1 MKLTFTTLATLALCI
16 TMSGCLRTFLKD
28 EKKGE
33 KAELETISINGVYSM
48 GVPKYMSKATAL
60 NEEASLQF
68 QNLFKET
75 YVIVIDEDKQEF
87 IDALNGVGAYD
98 STRTIV
104 ENYADT
110 QMQLTT
116 SAMTVKERKEIT
128 NLTINGLSAA
138 TTEVDADVEGVPA
151 PITYFL
157 TFLEGP
163 DRLYMIMAWTLAD
176 KKDEHRETFNEM
188 ARTFK
193 DFKVV
198 PVASN

>member
-16 TMSGCLRTFLKD
+16 TMTGCLRNFLKD

-33 KAELETISINGVYSM
+33 KAELETVTIGGIYSM

-60 NEEASLQF
+60 NEEASLQY
-68 QNLFKET
+68 QNIFKEA
-75 YVIVIDEDKQEF
+75 YVIVIDEDKQQF
-87 IDALNGVGAYD
+87 IDALNGVDAFD

-116 SAMTVKERKEIT
+116 SAMTVKDRKEIKS
-128 NLTINGLSAA
+128 LTINGLSAA
-138 TTEVDADVEGVPA
+138 TTELDADVEGVPA
-151 PITYFL
+151 SITYFL

-176 KKDEHRETFNEM
+176 KKDEHRDTFNEM

-193 DFKVV
+193 DLKAA